1 MIMRALLIATI
12 LLGFSFNA
20 FALTWDEPWHDKV
33 VRDSDAFILGKIIR
47 VDEKEG
53 IYIRVLKSIS
63 GVNVPAELKI
73 TDFYLLKI
81 CSTSGD
87 QYPEFPLNGIDS
99 CYFFLKI
106 NNDTFSIATP
116 TTGFA
121 KVIDG
126 KVVATYRH
134 SYHQTSVPVNDYE
147 KSQEAIFNFYHGK
160 KYDESW
166 IKNFVT
172 GELSIKPAGFE
183 KDEIERFFSQ
193 HVALELVFHLQLKG
207 YFDLLQPFIEHN
219 ENRHNQISAA
229 RALKNYS
236 SVTTN
241 NILMNVIKSSSDD
254 DFLKVI
260 CLWSLSGTNTAE
272 MQEQLKQILKTASND
287 GGGFGGN
294 IMDHRVCTR
303 FPSVKAAIEELV
315 SQKNS
320 QLLYPLKKSSTSI
333 FFLPSNCNSSTCT

>member
-1 MIMRALLIATI
+1 MRALLIAT
-12 LLGFSFNA
+12 LLVSSFFNA

-33 VRDSDAFILGKIIR
+33 VKNSDAFILGRIIR

-53 IYIRVLKSIS
+53 IYVRVLKSIS

-73 TDFYLLKI
+73 TNFYLLNI
-81 CSTSGD
+81 CSTSGS

-106 NNDTFSIATP
+106 NNDSFSIATP

-121 KVIDG
+121 QVLDG

-134 SYHQTSVPVNDYE
+134 SYHQTSVPVNVYE
-147 KSQEAIFNFYHGK
+147 ESQKAIFNFYHDK
-160 KYDESW
+160 KFNDSW
-166 IKNFVT
+166 IRNFVID
-172 GELSIKPAGFE
+172 ELSKKPAGFE
-183 KDEIERFFSQ
+183 KDEIERFFLQ

-229 RALKNYS
+229 RALKHYTS
-236 SVTTN
+236 SETN
-241 NILMNVIKSSSDD
+241 NVLFKVIKSSSDD

-260 CLWSLSGTNTAE
+260 CLWSLSGINTAE
-272 MQEQLKQILKTASND
+272 MQAQLQQVLKTASSEAN
-287 GGGFGGN
+287 GFGGN

-303 FPSVKAAIEELV
+303 FPSVKVAIEELV
-315 SQKNS
+315 SQK
-320 QLLYPLKKSSTSI
+320 SS
-333 FFLPSNCNSSTCT
+333 